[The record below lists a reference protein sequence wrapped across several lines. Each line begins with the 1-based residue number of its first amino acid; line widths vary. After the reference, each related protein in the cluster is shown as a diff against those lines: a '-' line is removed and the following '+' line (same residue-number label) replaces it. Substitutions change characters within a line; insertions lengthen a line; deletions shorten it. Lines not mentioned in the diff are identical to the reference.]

1 MSPLALCLLV
11 GACCALCAA
20 IPSLLWSRAV
30 AENDR
35 LRVELAQARRT
46 IQSLHKQ
53 MGLTETQYIPL
64 SVSQRWMKG
73 AD

>member
-1 MSPLALCLLV
+1 M
-11 GACCALCAA
+11 
-20 IPSLLWSRAV
+20 